1 MSDSDEDDIAYFRKL
16 LFNAIKIPKEFVGFE
31 SSSDR
36 NPELDMNEDFY
47 IGRWGD
53 LDTKALSKVFPDAVP
68 FDMGGDEK
76 VAFSFLDAVGNRQ
89 FIIESENT
97 VVASHGAHILS
108 PEQYQRLI
116 QAGAEIY

>member
-1 MSDSDEDDIAYFRKL
+1 MSESDEDDIAYFRKQ
-16 LFNAIKIPKEFVGFE
+16 LFRAIEVPKEFVGF
-31 SSSDR
+31 DPPR
-36 NPELDMNEDFY
+36 KGNPVVDMNEDFY
-47 IGRWGD
+47 IGSWGD
-53 LDTKALSKVFPDAVP
+53 LDTKAISKVFPDAAP
-68 FDMGGDEK
+68 FDMGSESK

-89 FIIESENT
+89 FIIEGENT

>member
-1 MSDSDEDDIAYFRKL
+1 MSDSDDEDIAYFREQ
-16 LFNAIKIPKEFVGFE
+16 LFRAIKVPKEFEGFVPPPKVNGV
-31 SSSDR
+31 D
-36 NPELDMNEDFY
+36 LNEDFY
-47 IGRWGD
+47 IGSWGD
-53 LDTKALSKVFPDAVP
+53 LDAKAISKVFPDAAP
-68 FDMGGDEK
+68 FDMGSESK

-108 PEQYQRLI
+108 PEQYRRLI